1 VRYTECATEDEY
13 RAERILGNLLKKEL
27 VKVYDEDDEIRVL
40 VTAEGRLQMD
50 HDTDVK
56 RVKPFLYDMH
66 VLEVDRLFEDDEPD
80 GQLEYKIR
88 FSTFQYVTGALWDWG
103 IDQCPLAIDEDLARS
118 LDYFADELRESCQE
132 AGFYAY
138 LEVDKVLGWE

>member
-1 VRYTECATEDEY
+1 MRYTECATEDEY

-27 VKVYDEDDEIRVL
+27 VKVYDDDEVDVM

-50 HDTDVK
+50 YGTDVR
-56 RVKPFLYDMH
+56 RVEAFLHGLD
-66 VLEVDRLFEDDEPD
+66 VLEVDRLFEDDEPV

-88 FSTFQYVTGALWDWG
+88 FSTLEYVSGEVWDWG
-103 IDQCPLAIDEDLARS
+103 IDQCPGSIDEDLARS
-118 LDYFADELRESCQE
+118 LDVFSRELKERCQD

-138 LEVDKVLGWE
+138 LEVDKVLNWE